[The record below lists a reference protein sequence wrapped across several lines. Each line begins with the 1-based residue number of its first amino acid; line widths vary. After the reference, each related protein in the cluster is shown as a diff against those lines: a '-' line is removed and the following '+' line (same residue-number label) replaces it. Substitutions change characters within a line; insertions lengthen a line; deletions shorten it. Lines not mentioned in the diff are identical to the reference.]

1 MSVVRDIVL
10 LCAMLVFVPLAMA
23 NAFIAYLL
31 CGWVSVL
38 SPAYYLYGFM
48 DDVRFNLIFAV
59 IAIGA
64 LIVARDRFKNRFGYM
79 NPTVVLMLLFMLH
92 GILSALFAYPGN
104 PLNETLAIQFVKT
117 LIYCLLA
124 PLLLTTRFR
133 LHALLLMLALGL
145 GFHGVVEGLKVLKS
159 GGGHRPLG
167 IPSSM
172 MSDNNQLAVAMVM
185 ALPIFFYLYQYSQR
199 KLVRIGFL
207 CTIAFT
213 VACVLGTMS
222 RGGLV
227 GLLALALWFVLTSR
241 HKVAAI
247 ALIVSLSVLTVA
259 LAPERMFSRV
269 GTMQDIE
276 TDSSFMGRV
285 AAWKISSAVALNN
298 PVLGGGFHAIQYTPT
313 WDAYRY
319 SQGFLGWISTPPPDE
334 RGKAAHNIFFEVL
347 GDLGFVGAAL
357 FCLLFLNA
365 FRARAEIRRRTKGGR
380 WLWARDMSD
389 MLFLAIIA
397 YMISGSAVSMAY
409 FEPFYVILMV
419 MEMLRQWVR
428 HESVRLA
435 GEEGSGGQK

>member
-1 MSVVRDIVL
+1 MRDLVL
-10 LCAMLVFVPLAMA
+10 LGAMLLLVPMGMA

-31 CGWVSVL
+31 CGWVSML

-48 DDVRFNLIFAV
+48 DDVRFNLIFALIT
-59 IAIGA
+59 IAA
-64 LIVARDRFKNRFGYM
+64 LFTGRDRFKNRLGFI

-92 GILSALFAYPGN
+92 GILCALFAYPDN
-104 PLNETLAIQFVKT
+104 PLNESLAIQFVKT

-145 GFHGVVEGLKVLKS
+145 GFHGVVEGLKVIKS

-199 KLVRIGFL
+199 KLVRIGFF

-213 VACVLGTMS
+213 VACILGTMS

-241 HKVAAI
+241 HKI
-247 ALIVSLSVLTVA
+247 GALVIIVFLSVTTVA
-259 LAPERMFSRV
+259 VAPENMFSRV
-269 GTMQDIE
+269 DSIQDIE
-276 TDSSFMGRV
+276 NDSSFMGRV
-285 AAWKISSAVALNN
+285 SAWKISSAVALKN
-298 PVLGGGFHAIQYTPT
+298 PIFGGGFHAIQYTPT

-319 SQGFLGWISTPPPDE
+319 QQGLLGWVMTPPPDE
-334 RGKAAHNIFFEVL
+334 RGKAAHNIFFEVM
-347 GDLGFVGAAL
+347 GDLGFVGLGL
-357 FCLLFLNA
+357 FGLLFLNA
-365 FRARAEIRRRTKGGR
+365 FRARAEIRRHTSGGR

-389 MLFLAIIA
+389 MLFLSIFA

-409 FEPFYVILMV
+409 FEPFYLILMA

-428 HESVRLA
+428 HESTRVSV
-435 GEEGSGGQK
+435 GTEHKEGR

>member
-1 MSVVRDIVL
+1 MRDLVL
-10 LCAMLVFVPLAMA
+10 LAAMLFFVPLSMT

-38 SPAYYLYGFM
+38 SPAYYLFGFM
-48 DDVRFNLIFAV
+48 EGVRFNLIFAIIT
-59 IAIGA
+59 IAV
-64 LIVARDRFKNRFGYM
+64 LIVGRDRFKNRLGYA
-79 NPTVVLMLLFMLH
+79 NPTVLLMLLFMVH

-117 LIYCLLA
+117 LIYCLLG

-145 GFHGVVEGLKVLKS
+145 GFHGVVEGLKVIKS
-159 GGGHRPLG
+159 AGGHRPLG

-199 KLVRIGFL
+199 KLLRIAFL

-213 VACVLGTMS
+213 VACILGTTS

-227 GLLALALWFVLTSR
+227 GLLALALWFVVTSR
-241 HKVAAI
+241 HKF
-247 ALIVSLSVLTVA
+247 VA
-259 LAPERMFSRV
+259 LALTVCLSVTTVVVAPEHMFSRV
-269 GTMQDIE
+269 SSMQDIE
-276 TDSSFMGRV
+276 SDSSFMGRV
-285 AAWKISSAVALNN
+285 AAWKISSAVALKN
-298 PVLGGGFHAIQYTPT
+298 PLLGGGFHAIQYTPT

-319 SQGFLGWISTPPPDE
+319 EQGFLGWIATPPPDE

-347 GDLGFVGAAL
+347 GDLGFVGLAL
-357 FCLLFLNA
+357 FCLLFVNA
-365 FRARAEIRRRTKGGR
+365 FRARAEVRRLTRDGR

-389 MLFLAIIA
+389 MLFLAIFA

-409 FEPFYVILMV
+409 FEPFYVILMA

-428 HESVRLA
+428 HESRRLA
-435 GEEGSGGQK
+435 EGTEHGGER